1 MKKTVLH
8 VPLTLGSPKEHIHQ
22 ICKWAKNNHSAYTC
36 FANVHMIV
44 EANSDDQFLKVVQQ
58 ADLVVTDGV
67 PLTWLLNIEY
77 GIKQERVAGMD
88 LLPELLKESAS
99 QHIPVYFFGGTEEM
113 LVQTRAHLQENYPGL
128 QISGMYSP
136 PFKPMNVEEEE
147 KIINTINASGAQL
160 VIVVLGCPKQEKWM
174 SAMKG
179 KIFAS
184 MIGIGGALPVM
195 IGLQNRAPRWMQNAG
210 LEWLFRLYK
219 EPVRLFK
226 RYFVTNSLFIFMAS
240 KQCISNKFSKIN
252 TVKELKKVSS

>member
-1 MKKTVLH
+1 MKKTILQ

-88 LLPELLKESAS
+88 LLPELLKESAA
-99 QHIPVYFFGGTEEM
+99 QQIPVYFFGGTEEM
-113 LVQTRAHLQENYPGL
+113 LVLTKSHLQKNYPGL

-136 PFKPMNVEEEE
+136 PFKPMLFEEEE
-147 KIINTINASGAQL
+147 KIIHNINTSGAQL
-160 VIVVLGCPKQEKWM
+160 LIVVLGCPKQEKWM
-174 SAMKG
+174 AAMKG

-195 IGLQNRAPRWMQNAG
+195 IGLQKRAPHWMQNAG

-226 RYFVTNSLFIFMAS
+226 RYFVTNSLFIYMAAR
-240 KQCISNKFSKIN
+240 QCISNKFSKIN
-252 TVKELKKVSS
+252 TVKELKKASS